1 MILFWASPIMA
12 HPAMMKGIVNNRIFL
27 LPNLLD
33 KNPPGIIKGIA
44 QNENVGANQ
53 DRKLSSSW
61 RFGLISFFYLG
72 IAMVG

>member
-1 MILFWASPIMA
+1 
-12 HPAMMKGIVNNRIFL
+12 MMKGIVNNRIFR

-61 RFGLISFFYLG
+61 RFGLISFFN
-72 IAMVG
+72 